1 MHRRALLTAACGTCA
16 AALAGC
22 STYGRPAAAPAPVA
36 AAPAPTGPPPT
47 ADATGPDATGPDA
60 TAEPLPPDAIPVAG
74 IPVGGG
80 TIFADRDLVVTQP
93 EAGEYRAFSAT
104 CTHQGCAVTEVAD
117 GGIVCACHG
126 SVFSASDGSPQAG
139 PATAALAERNITV
152 RDGAVVVA

>member
-36 AAPAPTGPPPT
+36 AAPAPAPTGPPPT
-47 ADATGPDATGPDA
+47 AGA

-139 PATAALAERNITV
+139 PATTALAERNITV

>member
-16 AALAGC
+16 AALVGC

-36 AAPAPTGPPPT
+36 AAPAPTTGPPPT
-47 ADATGPDATGPDA
+47 AEATGAA
-60 TAEPLPPDAIPVAG
+60 AEPLPPDAIPVAG

-80 TIFADRDLVVTQP
+80 TILADRDLVVTQP

-126 SVFSASDGSPQAG
+126 SVFSVSDGSPQVG
-139 PATAALAERNITV
+139 PATTALAERNITV
-152 RDGAVVVA
+152 RDGAVVVT

>member
-1 MHRRALLTAACGTCA
+1 MHRRALLAAACGTCA

-22 STYGRPAAAPAPVA
+22 STYGRPVAAPAPVA
-36 AAPAPTGPPPT
+36 AAPAPAPTGPPPT
-47 ADATGPDATGPDA
+47 AGATS
-60 TAEPLPPDAIPVAG
+60 EPLPPDAIPVAG

-104 CTHQGCAVTEVAD
+104 CTHQGCAVSEVTD
-117 GGIVCACHG
+117 GGIVCNCHG
-126 SVFSASDGSPQAG
+126 SVFSAADGSPQAG

>member
-1 MHRRALLTAACGTCA
+1 MHRRALLAAACGTCA

-22 STYGRPAAAPAPVA
+22 STYGRPVA
-36 AAPAPTGPPPT
+36 AAPAPAAPAPT
-47 ADATGPDATGPDA
+47 APAPTGAETTGA
-60 TAEPLPPDAIPVAG
+60 EETGAAAEPLPPDAIPVAG

-80 TIFADRDLVVTQP
+80 TVFADRDLVVTQP

-104 CTHQGCAVTEVAD
+104 CTHQGCAVSEVTD
-117 GGIVCACHG
+117 GGIVCNCHG
-126 SVFSASDGSPQAG
+126 SVFSAADGSPQAG